1 MKFTGSKAERI
12 AALLLGAL
20 FLAVQLPQIPKLPL
34 GLYGEAVGYDLAW
47 VLITG
52 TSVWLVLYGLG
63 IIRKKPKPN
72 QEVGK

>member
-12 AALLLGAL
+12 VALLFGALLLL
-20 FLAVQLPQIPKLPL
+20 VQLPQIPKMPLPL
-34 GLYGEAVGYDLAW
+34 YPQAVGFDLAW

-52 TSVWLVLYGLG
+52 AGVWLVLYGLG
-63 IIRKKPKPN
+63 MIRKKPKPH